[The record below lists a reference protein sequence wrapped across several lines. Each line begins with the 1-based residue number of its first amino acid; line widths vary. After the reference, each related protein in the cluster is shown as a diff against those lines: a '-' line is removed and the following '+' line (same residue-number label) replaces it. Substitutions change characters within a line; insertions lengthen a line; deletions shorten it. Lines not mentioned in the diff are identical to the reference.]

1 MEFFMSIIDVASARL
16 LASSFEKLARL
27 FCELARKAED
37 RRFTRDVANDLCM
50 LSG

>member
-1 MEFFMSIIDVASARL
+1 MSIIDVANARL

-27 FCELARKAED
+27 FCDLVRKAEEQ
-37 RRFTRDVANDLCM
+37 RTAREVANDLCV